1 MNRLEL
7 FRLALGAVVAHR
19 LRSALTML
27 GILIGIASVILLTS
41 IGEGT
46 RRFVMAELLQ
56 FGTDVIFIRGGR
68 ITTTGPPT
76 AILSTV
82 RKLTIE
88 DAVALRRVAG
98 VLRSMPVVVG
108 NARVEARSRGRSIF
122 VIGVTSDA
130 PHAWKVDVGQ
140 GRFLPSGDPRRSGQI
155 AVLGPRTKE
164 ELFGNAN
171 AIGEHVRIGGERFLV
186 VGVMAPKGVL
196 LGLDIDDRAY
206 IPVANAQQLFNSDG
220 LTEIHVQFATGIG
233 VNTVSERITKA
244 MKDRHSGEEDF
255 TLISQTDMLSLFDR
269 VLAIVSTGVT
279 AIGGIALIVGAI
291 GILTMMWISVNERTA
306 EIGVARALGATPNQV
321 MMIFL
326 IEAAILSFAGGTL
339 GVGAGMGIAF
349 ALQVAFPGLPVVARW
364 GYVAAAIA
372 MSVAVGLLSGVAPAR
387 RAAAL
392 DPVEALRAE

>member
-1 MNRLEL
+1 MSRIEL
-7 FRLALGAVVAHR
+7 FRLALGAVVSHR

-56 FGTDVIFIRGGR
+56 FGTDVIFIRAGR

-88 DAVALRRVAG
+88 DAIALRRVPG

-108 NARVEARSRGRSIF
+108 NARVEAGPRGRSIF

-130 PHAWKVDVGQ
+130 PHAWKVGVGQ
-140 GRFLPSGDPRRSGQI
+140 GRFLPSGDPRRSGPMT
-155 AVLGPRTKE
+155 VLGPRTKE
-164 ELFGNAN
+164 ELFGGAN
-171 AIGEHVRIGGERFLV
+171 AVGEHVRIGGERFLV

-206 IPVANAQQLFNSDG
+206 IPVASAQQLFNSDG
-220 LTEIHVQFATGIG
+220 LTEIHVQFATGLG
-233 VNTVSERITKA
+233 VKTVSERITKT

-291 GILTMMWISVNERTA
+291 GILTMMWISVNERTS

-321 MMIFL
+321 MMLFL
-326 IEAAILSFAGGTL
+326 IEAAILSFAGGAL
-339 GVGAGMGIAF
+339 GVAAGMGIAWS
-349 ALQVAFPGLPVVARW
+349 LQVAFPGLPVVARW
-364 GYVAAAIA
+364 GYVAAALA
-372 MSVAVGLLSGVAPAR
+372 MSMAVGLLSGVVPAR